1 MSIMYPQVFG
11 VIPEAF
17 DGRQYR
23 YLVVLGRKAM
33 KWGFPK
39 GHPEPGEDP
48 LVCALREGKE
58 ETGIDFDSSCA
69 IPVCLATGYYYR
81 IRSPMIP
88 QPTPIDTTEVVE
100 CRWMTLA
107 ELKKVKTNI
116 DLSTFLRSFHTK
128 SSRILPQPIQWYSQ
142 EDSFSLPT

>member
-1 MSIMYPQVFG
+1 MYPQVFG

-17 DGRQYR
+17 DGQQSR

-58 ETGIDFDSSCA
+58 ETGIDFDASRA
-69 IPVCLATGYYYR
+69 VPVCLATGYYYR
-81 IRSPMIP
+81 IR
-88 QPTPIDTTEVVE
+88 TPIIPRPSPLDTAEVVE
-100 CRWMTLA
+100 CRWMTLE
-107 ELKKVKTNI
+107 ELRRVKTNI
-116 DLSTFLRSFHTK
+116 DLSTFLRSFRNK
-128 SSRILPQPIQWYSQ
+128 SCRNLPQPVLWVSTF
-142 EDSFSLPT
+142 EDSCSLPM